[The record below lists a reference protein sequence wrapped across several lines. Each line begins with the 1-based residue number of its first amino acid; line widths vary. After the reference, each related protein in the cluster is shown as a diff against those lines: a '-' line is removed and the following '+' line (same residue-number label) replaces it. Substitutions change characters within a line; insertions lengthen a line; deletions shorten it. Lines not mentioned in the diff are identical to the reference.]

1 MKDITQKDF
10 FTKDER
16 FADYINAVF
25 FHGKQI
31 VKAGELI
38 SVPEGVRK
46 ADELAI
52 LERTCDVVKKQTK
65 EGTVFAIYVMENQEK
80 VDYRMPARIM
90 LEESLIY
97 DSQIKKIATDNTK
110 TFKHASGHNLSKE
123 NEENVTDKREN
134 IAFTEDEYVCRY
146 RKTDYLTPVYT
157 SVLYWGDKEWDG
169 ARSLREMVNVPI
181 ADEIIRAEMLEL
193 VPDYKIK
200 IFDLNKENDFKA
212 FGKTLKT
219 VFEFYAAGKD
229 KKLFQN
235 YMDEHGEEVE
245 ALDKESKFFLATM
258 LGKKHLAKEFSKMN
272 QKEGNSM
279 CKAIDD
285 LIVDKANE
293 MLMQHLKEMEEKGE
307 GNCKAIDVLIADR
320 AKELSEEYEVIIAG
334 LHKELEEQKAQSML
348 EIEQL
353 KAQLAALA

>member
-10 FTKDER
+10 FTDDER
-16 FADYINAVF
+16 FADYINVVF

-31 VKAGELI
+31 VKADELI

-65 EGTVFAIYVMENQEK
+65 EGAVFAIYVMENQEK

-97 DSQIKKIATDNTK
+97 DSQIKKMAADNDK
-110 TFKHASGHNLSKE
+110 TFKAASGQNLSKE
-123 NEENVTDKREN
+123 NEENGGGKRE
-134 IAFTEDEYVCRY
+134 ITAFTDDEFVCRF

-169 ARSLREMVNVPI
+169 ARSLREMVNVPMD
-181 ADEIIRAEMLEL
+181 DEIIKAEMLEL
-193 VPDYKIK
+193 VPDYRINV
-200 IFDLNKENDFKA
+200 FDLNKENDFKA

-235 YMDEHGEEVE
+235 YMDEHREEVE
-245 ALDKESKFFLATM
+245 SLDRESKFFLATM
-258 LGKKHLAKEFSKMN
+258 LGKKSLAKELSKKN
-272 QKEGNSM
+272 QKEGSSM
-279 CKAIDD
+279 CKAIEDMIKD
-285 LIVDKANE
+285 RVNE
-293 MLMQHLKEMEEKGE
+293 MLLQHLKEMEEKE
-307 GNCKAIDVLIADR
+307 GKNGKGIEELIADR
-320 AKELSEEYEVIIAG
+320 AQEMQEQYL
-334 LHKELEEQKAQSML
+334 KELEEQKKRIEQKEK